1 MTPEVTRLLLTNQI
15 NGFCLGYKGVTRGT
29 VEKCLAALNAN
40 CLPIVPTKGTVGS
53 HDFAQLRNVFNND
66 PELGFLRLDVLDSAI
81 FTLKLWD
88 PFENSKKS
96 SLSRTDWRRKNVVT
110 KDWNQRRKNNLG

>member
-40 CLPIVPTKGTVGS
+40 CLPVVPSKGTVGS
-53 HDFAQLRNVFNND
+53 HDFAQLRKVYEFFD
-66 PELGFLRLDVLDSAI
+66 FVYQGLPDARVR
-81 FTLKLWD
+81 TL
-88 PFENSKKS
+88 
-96 SLSRTDWRRKNVVT
+96 
-110 KDWNQRRKNNLG
+110 

>member
-40 CLPIVPTKGTVGS
+40 CLPVVPSKGTVGS
-53 HDFAQLRNVFNND
+53 HDFAQLRKVKKIAM
-66 PELGFLRLDVLDSAI
+66 LSIRALRTPVK
-81 FTLKLWD
+81 TLSQN
-88 PFENSKKS
+88 F
-96 SLSRTDWRRKNVVT
+96 
-110 KDWNQRRKNNLG
+110 

>member
-1 MTPEVTRLLLTNQI
+1 MESNLNLVRSHAVGVGENKKDPRYQHIFCISGEPLTPEVTRLLLTNQI

-40 CLPIVPTKGTVGS
+40 CLPVVPTKGTVGS

-66 PELGFLRLDVLDSAI
+66 PESGFLGGISA
-81 FTLKLWD
+81 D
-88 PFENSKKS
+88 
-96 SLSRTDWRRKNVVT
+96 
-110 KDWNQRRKNNLG
+110 

>member
-1 MTPEVTRLLLTNQI
+1 MESNLNLVRSHAVGVGENKNTPDTEFSCISGEPLTPEVTRLLLTNQI

-40 CLPIVPTKGTVGS
+40 CLPVVPTKGTVGS

-66 PELGFLRLDVLDSAI
+66 PESGLLGVTAVVR
-81 FTLKLWD
+81 T
-88 PFENSKKS
+88 
-96 SLSRTDWRRKNVVT
+96 SLIPRF
-110 KDWNQRRKNNLG
+110 